1 MAPRNERDFFDN
13 FEGYT
18 PLLTT
23 LNDEIVRICDSIEG
37 HFVAVGSSINE
48 ALRASPWL
56 PDSIKPPQRAPARRA
71 SIRIAPGYFQR
82 CKIWMLGH
90 PALVA
95 AIIAFAGT
103 GVFFI
108 WRRRQVQRMKRRAK
122 RTSRGFKTEAV
133 MLVGSPY
140 SSLLR
145 SVAIDLARRGFVV
158 YIPVSDSTE
167 ERLIKAEMRF
177 DIRPLNLDITS
188 VSPSSPSFGN
198 FSAKAVLYLFYL
210 AFLDGQHP

>member
-1 MAPRNERDFFDN
+1 MAPRNERDFLDN
-13 FEGYT
+13 FESYT

-71 SIRIAPGYFQR
+71 SVRIPPGYFQR
-82 CKIWMLGH
+82 CKTWMLEH
-90 PALVA
+90 PAVVA
-95 AIIAFAGT
+95 AVIAFAGT
-103 GVFFI
+103 SAFFI
-108 WRRRQVQRMKRRAK
+108 WRRRRVQRMKRRAK

-133 MLVGSPY
+133 VLVGSPY

-145 SVAIDLARRGFVV
+145 SVAVDLARRGFVV
-158 YIPVSDSTE
+158 YIPVSDLSE
-167 ERLIKAEMRF
+167 ERLIKAEMPF

-188 VSPSSPSFGN
+188 VSPSFDN
-198 FSAKAVLYLFYL
+198 FSTKAVLYLLYL
-210 AFLDGQHP
+210 AFLNGQHP